1 MGLNPPD
8 PFGREIDDLLPF
20 YVTGRLS
27 LADMQRVEKAL
38 HGDPA
43 SRMKLELVLEEQ
55 AATVQ
60 VNEAFGRPP
69 SDAVDRFF
77 AVLPTESS
85 RRRPFSALQRSLS
98 WIGQLPALLAPRAF
112 PCACLAAS
120 LAVLVQAAVIGE
132 LLTRPEPPHVYTPQ
146 APPGEH
152 EGCVAL
158 AAFNSDAKLSD
169 IAARLTT
176 VEARII
182 DGPIPGGLYLIR
194 IGSELGAADCVRT
207 ISQLAADKRLS
218 RFAGRSI

>member
-1 MGLNPPD
+1 MGLSPPD

-38 HGDPA
+38 HGDPVL
-43 SRMKLELVLEEQ
+43 RMKLELVLEEQ

-60 VNEAFGRPP
+60 VNEAFGRPS

-132 LLTRPEPPHVYTPQ
+132 LLTRPEPPGYVVQ
-146 APPGEH
+146 APSEEH

-182 DGPIPGGLYLIR
+182 DGPKPGGLYLVR
-194 IGSELGAADCVRT
+194 IGSELGAADCVRI
-207 ISQLAADKRLS
+207 ISQLAADTRLI